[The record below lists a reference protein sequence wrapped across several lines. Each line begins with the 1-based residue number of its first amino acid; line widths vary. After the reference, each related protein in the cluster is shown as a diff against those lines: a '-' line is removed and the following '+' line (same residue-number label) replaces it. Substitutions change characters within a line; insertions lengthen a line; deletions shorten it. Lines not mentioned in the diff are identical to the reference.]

1 MDAERRW
8 GGEKKGESGGGFS
21 ADAIERELG
30 EIEEGKEKFVTERGD
45 GFGSA

>member
-1 MDAERRW
+1 MRR
-8 GGEKKGESGGGFS
+8 GRRGRGESGRGFS
-21 ADAIERELG
+21 ADAIERELV